1 MENTKLTFLPK
12 LEDSIKQILNI
23 PITDERK
30 EVLSPLI
37 HYIREKQDKN
47 EAINLNF
54 ICTHNSR
61 RSQFS
66 QIWAKVAA
74 SYFGVEANCY
84 SGGIEITAC
93 NERAVASLQRIGFR
107 TISDNATENPKYEVF
122 YSEMKAGIKAFSK
135 LVDDLSNPASN
146 FAAIMTC
153 DHADENCPI
162 ISGAE
167 IRIPVRFEDP
177 KKFDETELEQKMY
190 DERSLQIASEMFY
203 VFSRAND

>member
-1 MENTKLTFLPK
+1 MDNTKLTFLPK
-12 LEDSIKQILNI
+12 LEDSIKQILNT

-37 HYIREKQDKN
+37 HYIREKQAKN

-66 QIWAKVAA
+66 QIWAKVA
-74 SYFGVEANCY
+74 SGYHGIKSNCF
-84 SGGIEITAC
+84 SGGIEITAF

-107 TISDNATENPKYEVF
+107 IISDNATENPKYEVF
-122 YSEMKAGIKAFSK
+122 YSEMEQGIKAFSK
-135 LVDDLSNPASN
+135 LVEDQSNPTSN

-177 KKFDETELEQKMY
+177 KKFDGTELEQLMY
-190 DERSLQIASEMFY
+190 DKRSFQIATEMFY
-203 VFSRAND
+203 VFSKAKH